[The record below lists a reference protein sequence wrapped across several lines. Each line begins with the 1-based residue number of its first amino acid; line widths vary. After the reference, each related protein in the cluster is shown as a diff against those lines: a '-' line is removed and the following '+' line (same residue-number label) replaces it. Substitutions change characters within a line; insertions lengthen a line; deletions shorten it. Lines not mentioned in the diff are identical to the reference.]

1 MNSEIIMQINERSII
16 LRHDEW
22 LSLLHYGRYEKIN
35 LLSQHQLLDE
45 EELFQKKI
53 KIKSMDLQILKL
65 DELEI

>member
-1 MNSEIIMQINERSII
+1 
-16 LRHDEW
+16 
-22 LSLLHYGRYEKIN
+22 LSLLHCGRYEKIN
-35 LLSQHQLLDE
+35 LLSQYQLLDE

>member
-1 MNSEIIMQINERSII
+1 
-16 LRHDEW
+16 